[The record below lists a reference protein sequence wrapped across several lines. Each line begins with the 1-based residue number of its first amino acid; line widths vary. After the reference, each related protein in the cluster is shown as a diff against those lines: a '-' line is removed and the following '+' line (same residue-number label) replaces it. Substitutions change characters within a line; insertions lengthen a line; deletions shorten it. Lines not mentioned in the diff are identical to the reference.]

1 MGSSSF
7 VRATSKED
15 AVSALRAGAVAVAG
29 GTDLI
34 VGVRQGKRDFPPA
47 VVDISRI
54 PGLDDLAWADRV
66 LSIGTLVTHGRIAAD
81 PMVRAELSAMAD
93 ASAIVGSHATRAQGT
108 IGGNVMN
115 ASPAMDTGAPLLCF
129 DGVACLVGPQGAR
142 RVPLTEFWTEPGA
155 TQAHHDELL
164 VAVELLRPPTG
175 AGSAYVRLQYRRHM
189 EIAVA
194 GVSVLLALADD
205 RITHARIAVSALS
218 PVILRVPDAEEAL
231 LGTRGD
237 ASAVAAAADAVR
249 DATSPISDV
258 RGSARYRAAMT
269 SALLD
274 RAVGVARCRASGHIV
289 AVPASDTAFGGS
301 YDV

>member
-7 VRATSKED
+7 VRATSKEG
-15 AVSALRAGAVAVAG
+15 AISALLEGAVPVAG
-29 GTDLI
+29 GTDLV
-34 VGVRQGKRDFPPA
+34 VGVRQGKREFPPA

-54 PGLDDLAWADRV
+54 PGLGDLTWGDRV
-66 LSIGTLVTHGRIAAD
+66 LSVGALVTHGQIATD
-81 PMVRAELSAMAD
+81 TRVPIELSALAD
-93 ASAIVGSHATRAQGT
+93 ASAIVGSHATRMQGT

-129 DGVACLVGPQGAR
+129 DGVACLAGPHGDR
-142 RVPLTEFWTEPGA
+142 RVPLAEFWTGPGVTRA
-155 TQAHHDELL
+155 RHDELL
-164 VAVELLRPPTG
+164 AAVEVVRPPSG

-194 GVSVLLALADD
+194 GVSVLLVLAED

-218 PVILRVPDAEEAL
+218 PVILRIPDAEQAL
-231 LGTRGD
+231 LGTRGEPSD
-237 ASAVAAAADAVR
+237 VAAAAGAVR

-258 RGSARYRAAMT
+258 RGSARYRTAMI

-274 RAVGVARCRASGHIV
+274 RAVGVARRRATGRFV
-289 AVPASDTAFGGS
+289 AVPASDAAFGGS